1 MLRTCMFALSMKKNV
16 NLKTSIG
23 MVIQGF
29 KKMAWPKSNE
39 VFYAIFHTME
49 LDETS

>member
-1 MLRTCMFALSMKKNV
+1 MQCWEHVCLLSEKNV

-39 VFYAIFHTME
+39 VFYAIFHTIE
-49 LDETS
+49 LNETS